1 MTIESLPQR
10 GHNHFNLLRMAA
22 ASAVLVY
29 HAFRLSWGD
38 AGHALVSTGI
48 KIDLASAALTT
59 FFAISGF
66 FVFLSFERHRSKREF
81 IAARVARILPGLLVC
96 ALLTA
101 FLVGPL
107 FTQLSPSAYFSEAS
121 VWLYPLQVVSLAKMM
136 GATLPAM
143 FAANPYPF
151 AVNESLWTI
160 YFEVACYAG
169 LLISGLV
176 GLLGRHRFH
185 WLLAAYA
192 PAYFIARYG
201 PWPELVYFA
210 VFSLAFV
217 IGMTIFRYRDRGIL
231 KGWVAALLL
240 AASLAAAACG
250 FPVEELWTLSIAYG
264 ALWLGFAGWR
274 WPLAYNRIGDF
285 SYGTYLYGF
294 IVQQI
299 TAALLPGIAPL
310 GMIALTLPAAVL
322 CGAAS
327 WHLVE
332 RPGLRLARLGG
343 RTEPAGAAFAS

>member
-29 HAFRLSWGD
+29 HAFTLSWGD

-121 VWLYPLQVVSLAKMM
+121 VWLYPLQVVSIAKMM

-143 FAANPYPF
+143 FAANPYPY

-185 WLLAAYA
+185 WLLASYA
-192 PAYFIARYG
+192 PAYCVARYG

-217 IGMTIFRYRDRGIL
+217 IGMTIFRYRERGSS
-231 KGWVAALLL
+231 K
-240 AASLAAAACG
+240 
-250 FPVEELWTLSIAYG
+250 
-264 ALWLGFAGWR
+264 AGWR
-274 WPLAYNRIGDF
+274 RCSSPGRRLLRRADLRSKNCGR
-285 SYGTYLYGF
+285 SASA
-294 IVQQI
+294 
-299 TAALLPGIAPL
+299 TAPRGWALQ
-310 GMIALTLPAAVL
+310 
-322 CGAAS
+322 
-327 WHLVE
+327 
-332 RPGLRLARLGG
+332 
-343 RTEPAGAAFAS
+343 AGAGLWPTIGSAIFLTGPICTASSSSKSRRRCCPELPPWE